1 MFDLF
6 IIALLQFA
14 TLNGEVPANKI
25 GAAGWENDVVA
36 PSSTNKIGAAGWEN
50 DVVAPS
56 STNKIGA
63 AGWEND

>member
-14 TLNGEVPANKI
+14 TLSGNVPANKI
-25 GAAGWENDVVA
+25 GAAGWENDFA
-36 PSSTNKIGAAGWEN
+36 PTTNKIGAAGWEN
-50 DVVAPS
+50 DKTAPTT
-56 STNKIGA
+56 TNAIGA